1 MQPPNQHK
9 DESTPQEA
17 TDIRE
22 TLLVSDFEQCFEQM
36 RHYDDAFQGALQFA
50 YTGVVAVA
58 GASGTLLQIWHVN
71 PLNLA
76 TVSLILL
83 FSSLA
88 GVVILMLLAKNRVYF
103 AKVARYVNEI
113 RHLYLQKHPAG
124 IANKAGMFDD
134 VTFPQ
139 ILDFGSTQTFQIY
152 LVSAFDSF
160 LFACGIIALVACRVA
175 ANHGEASI
183 KWSWG
188 IWGFAASVVV
198 ELGSIF
204 VYWYRKESET
214 TKSSG

>member
-1 MQPPNQHK
+1 MQHPKQPQN
-9 DESTPQEA
+9 EGTPKEA
-17 TDIRE
+17 MGVFE
-22 TLLVSDFEQCFEQM
+22 NLLQSDFQQCFEQM

-76 TVSLILL
+76 TVSLVLL

-88 GVVILMLLAKNRVYF
+88 GIVILMLLAKNRVYF
-103 AKVARYVNEI
+103 ARVARYVNEI
-113 RHLYLQKHPAG
+113 RHLYLQKDPAG

-134 VTFPQ
+134 VTFPP

-160 LFACGIIALVACRVA
+160 LFACGIIALVGWRVA

-188 IWGFAASVVV
+188 IWGFAVSMVV

-204 VYWYRKESET
+204 VYWYLKESET